1 MNEIEKD
8 KQINSKFLI
17 SNLCIYSIWQN
28 TSIVYFYLTGG
39 VSHQIYTPCSY
50 CRCYISCLGYFCGAK
65 FMVDDNNNDTRYL
78 TLLLLLI
85 YKAAFQLRLARGSVY

>member
-8 KQINSKFLI
+8 KEIDSKFLI
-17 SNLCIYSIWQN
+17 SNPCIYSIWQN

-39 VSHQIYTPCSY
+39 VSHQRHRPCNF
-50 CRCYISCLGYFCGAK
+50 CHCYISCLGYLGGAQQ
-65 FMVDDNNNDTRYL
+65 FMVHDKNNNTRYL

-85 YKAAFQLRLARGSVY
+85 YKAAFQLNLA